1 MLGEADGLEDIL
13 LDGEVLIEVDTLAL
27 RLAEAELPV

>member
-13 LDGEVLIEVDTLAL
+13 LDGEVLIDVDTLAL
-27 RLAEAELPV
+27 GLAEKDDPV